1 MSPGSGSGYGSGPG
15 YGHEPG
21 FGPES
26 GPGSHHGHDPGPD
39 EPVDPDIDLHWPEQ
53 RAETAGAR
61 KWKVLA
67 AVSAGGIIGACG
79 RYGVSLAWPSPWA
92 TLAVN
97 VSGCALIGVLMVLVS
112 ERKVVSWA
120 LARPFLGV
128 GVLGGYTTFSSYAL
142 DIATL
147 VDRQKTVMAAGYAA
161 ATLAAALGA
170 VWLAATLTRGALGAR
185 ARTETP

>member
-1 MSPGSGSGYGSGPG
+1 MSPGPDPGSGPRR
-15 YGHEPG
+15 
-21 FGPES
+21 
-26 GPGSHHGHDPGPD
+26 DPGPD

-67 AVSAGGIIGACG
+67 AVSAGGVIGACV
-79 RYGVSLAWPSPWA
+79 RYGVSLAWASPWA
-92 TLAVN
+92 TLTVN
-97 VSGCALIGVLMVLVS
+97 VSGCALIGVVMVLVS
-112 ERKVVSWA
+112 EHKVITWS

-147 VDRQKTVMAAGYAA
+147 ADRQKFAMAAGYTF
-161 ATLAAALGA
+161 ATLVGALGA
-170 VWLAATLTRGALGAR
+170 VWLAAVLTRKALGAR
-185 ARTETP
+185 IAAEAP